1 MKIPLFVTSQF
12 KRASAPALAGVM
24 CAALLAGCAT
34 GPKLD
39 YTDYA
44 GEPVKS
50 FYMANFDGWTV
61 ISKDQLVI
69 WSGMNKAYLLTLTG
83 YCPDLQH
90 VNAIAVT
97 STGNTVDRFE
107 KVIVGKD
114 RCFINEIRPLDTKQM
129 KEDRKL
135 MREQMKKPQ
144 EPPPP
149 EPAPPEPKTESK
161 T

>member
-1 MKIPLFVTSQF
+1 MKTSLFTEKIAPVLAAVVG
-12 KRASAPALAGVM
+12 AS
-24 CAALLAGCAT
+24 LLAGCAT

-50 FYMANFDGWTV
+50 FYMSSFDGWTV
-61 ISKDQLVI
+61 VSKDQVVI

-90 VNAIAVT
+90 ANAIAVT
-97 STGNTVDRFE
+97 STGSTVDRFE
-107 KVIVGKD
+107 KVIVGRD

-135 MREQMKKPQ
+135 MREQMKKPPAPQ
-144 EPPPP
+144 PPP
-149 EPAPPEPKTESK
+149 EPAAKT
-161 T
+161 

>member
-1 MKIPLFVTSQF
+1 MKISLIATSLIT
-12 KRASAPALAGVM
+12 RAAAPALAGVA
-24 CAALLAGCAT
+24 CVALLAGCAT

-44 GEPVKS
+44 GEPIKS
-50 FYMANFDGWTV
+50 FYMNNFDGWTV
-61 ISKDQLVI
+61 ISKDQVVI